1 MSKNL
6 KIVDVEKY
14 LSIKNV
20 SLDNVFGEEIEELR
34 QNAILNQNEGEAN
47 YCWCLQQI
55 FKIQK
60 GYVSA
65 IHDLKN
71 QKYED
76 AWLTFDSIDIALG
89 CLEDNF
95 DVTLDND
102 KYHMVFIGRMIKEYQ
117 KLFPYCHFLSREC
130 VVKAEQCSICG
141 QPISLRHP
149 CGHKVGKLY
158 MGELCL
164 RKVVDME
171 FKAFSIVTDPFDKYS
186 YVKLPDQEY
195 DYGMLETLMK
205 EIESPYDEFYIETVK
220 VTKPEYKNVGRN
232 EICPCGSGKKYKK
245 CHLGTKTELMD
256 HHKIFFSKQS
266 LKNENRFVGYFGT
279 WK

>member
-20 SLDNVFGEEIEELR
+20 SLDNVLGEEIEELR
-34 QNAILNQNEGEAN
+34 QNAILNKDEGEAN
-47 YCWCLQQI
+47 YYWCLQQI

-102 KYHMVFIGRMIKEYQ
+102 KYHMV
-117 KLFPYCHFLSREC
+117 LS
-130 VVKAEQCSICG
+130 
-141 QPISLRHP
+141 
-149 CGHKVGKLY
+149 
-158 MGELCL
+158 
-164 RKVVDME
+164 
-171 FKAFSIVTDPFDKYS
+171 
-186 YVKLPDQEY
+186 
-195 DYGMLETLMK
+195 
-205 EIESPYDEFYIETVK
+205 DE
-220 VTKPEYKNVGRN
+220 
-232 EICPCGSGKKYKK
+232 
-245 CHLGTKTELMD
+245 
-256 HHKIFFSKQS
+256 
-266 LKNENRFVGYFGT
+266 
-279 WK
+279 